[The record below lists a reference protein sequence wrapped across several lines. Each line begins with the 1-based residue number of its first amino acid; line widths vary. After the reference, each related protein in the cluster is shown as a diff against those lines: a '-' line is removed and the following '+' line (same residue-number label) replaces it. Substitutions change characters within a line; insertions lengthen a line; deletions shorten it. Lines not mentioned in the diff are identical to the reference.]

1 MSDSAQSLSPKIAGA
16 TDLQGVVR
24 SMKAL
29 AAASIAQYERA
40 VASLDDY
47 SRTLELALSACF
59 RSAGPSI
66 ALLKQPARQNKTGA
80 VIFGSDQGLVGG
92 FNDVVVDF
100 ARTTLATV
108 PGKVNWLWPVG
119 DRPRALLSDVGPLSD
134 AHFSVPNS
142 VHAITSL
149 VGQLLIEVGKA
160 SDAGEVMEVYVFHN
174 RPRSGSLYEPV
185 CKRLLPLDNAW
196 RKELAERPWPT
207 KSLPEVID
215 GVPSA
220 LHAFVSGYLFVLLFQ
235 ACAESLASENASRLA
250 AMQRADKNID
260 SMLDDLTRT
269 LHRVRQESIDEEL
282 FDVISGFEALNKQK
296 RPRKPAS
303 LKQ

>member
-1 MSDSAQSLSPKIAGA
+1 MSDSAQSLSRKIAGA

-47 SRTLELALSACF
+47 YRTLELGLSACF
-59 RSAGPSI
+59 RSVGPGI
-66 ALLKQPARQNKTGA
+66 ALLKQPARQNRIGA

-100 ARTTLATV
+100 ATTTLATM
-108 PGKVNWLWPVG
+108 PGKVKRLWPVG
-119 DRPRALLSDVGPLSD
+119 DRARGLLGESSLISD
-134 AHFSVPNS
+134 ARIAVPNS
-142 VHAITSL
+142 IHAITSL
-149 VGQLLIEVGKA
+149 VGQLLIDIGKA
-160 SDAGEVMEVYVFHN
+160 SDAGEVVEVYVFHN

>member
-1 MSDSAQSLSPKIAGA
+1 MSDSAQSLARKISGA

-29 AAASIAQYERA
+29 AASSIAQYEKA
-40 VASLDDY
+40 VGSLDDY
-47 SRTLELALSACF
+47 YRTLELALSACF
-59 RSAGPSI
+59 RTVGPSAELI
-66 ALLKQPARQNKTGA
+66 KPLRRGNGIGA

-92 FNDVVVDF
+92 FNETIVDF
-100 ARTTLATV
+100 ATKTLSPM
-108 PGKVNWLWPVG
+108 PGKLKTLWPVG
-119 DRPRALLSDVGPLSD
+119 DRARALLTDTGLISGDRFAVPS
-134 AHFSVPNS
+134 SVN
-142 VHAITSL
+142 AITSL
-149 VGQLLIEVGKA
+149 VGQLLIDIGTA
-160 SDAGEVMEVYVFHN
+160 SDTGEVAEVYVFHN
-174 RPRSGSLYEPV
+174 HPKSGSLYEPV
-185 CKRLLPLDNAW
+185 CKRLLPFDDAW

-207 KSLPEVID
+207 KSLPEVIE

-220 LHAFVSGYLFVLLFQ
+220 VHAFVRGYLFVLLFQ
-235 ACAESLASENASRLA
+235 ACAESLASENASRLE

-296 RPRKPAS
+296 RPRNAPK
-303 LKQ
+303 LTH

>member
-1 MSDSAQSLSPKIAGA
+1 MSDSAQSLSRKIAGA

-47 SRTLELALSACF
+47 YRALELGLSACF
-59 RSAGPSI
+59 RSAGPGI
-66 ALLKQPARQNKTGA
+66 ALLKQPALQNKIGA

-100 ARTTLATV
+100 ATTTLATM
-108 PGKVNWLWPVG
+108 PGKVKRLWPVG
-119 DRPRALLSDVGPLSD
+119 DRARGLLAEKSLNAD
-134 AHFSVPNS
+134 ARFAVPNS
-142 VHAITSL
+142 IHAITSL
-149 VGQLLIEVGKA
+149 VGQLLIDIGKA
-160 SDAGEVMEVYVFHN
+160 SDAGEVVEVYVFHN

>member
-1 MSDSAQSLSPKIAGA
+1 MSDSAQSLSRKIAGA

-29 AAASIAQYERA
+29 AASSIAQYEKA
-40 VASLDDY
+40 VGSLDDY
-47 SRTLELALSACF
+47 YRTLELALSACF
-59 RSAGPSI
+59 HAVGP
-66 ALLKQPARQNKTGA
+66 PADLVKPLRRGDGIGA

-92 FNDVVVDF
+92 FNETIVDF
-100 ARTTLATV
+100 ATKTLAPM
-108 PGKVNWLWPVG
+108 PGKLKRLWPVG
-119 DRPRALLSDVGPLSD
+119 DRTRALLIDTGLISEDRLPVPS
-134 AHFSVPNS
+134 SVN
-142 VHAITSL
+142 AITSL
-149 VGQLLIEVGKA
+149 VGQLLIEVGA
-160 SDAGEVMEVYVFHN
+160 ATDAGEVAEVYVFHN
-174 RPRSGSLYEPV
+174 HPKTGSLYEPV
-185 CKRLLPLDNAW
+185 CKRLLPLDDAW
-196 RKELAERPWPT
+196 RKKLAERPWPT
-207 KSLPEVID
+207 KSLPEVIE

-220 LHAFVSGYLFVLLFQ
+220 VHAFVRGYLFVLLFQ

-296 RPRKPAS
+296 RPRDAPT
-303 LKQ
+303 